1 MQDGARLKFSW
12 HPLASLF
19 RFTLLLLVCGTGAA
33 AELRGHVSSRE
44 EGAME
49 GVLVSARP
57 SGSPITVTVVSDAK
71 GGFRFP
77 EGSLPPGRHELSI
90 RAVGYELEK
99 PITVSQPEPTPIHL
113 ALRKAKD
120 LAAQLTNTEW
130 FISMPGTTEQK
141 RPLIEC
147 MSCHTFERVLRTKYG
162 AEPMFEVLKRMTT
175 YANNSTLQKVQVRK
189 VERKY
194 EEQNLR
200 RLAAYLATVNQSG
213 GAWAYPLKTLPRPSG
228 RATRVLITEYDM
240 PRKAIAPHDVQID
253 ADGMAWYSNFVENYL
268 GRLDPKT
275 GAHEE
280 FAWPVIKPGAP
291 AGALALSNDRD
302 GNYWLAGMFQTG
314 LVKFDVRKKA
324 FEVFRLPAE
333 MNNDASQQSMVMPRE
348 WHVDGKVWTNEV
360 SKQALMRLD
369 VKSGKYELFEPFKA
383 MGGNHSPYGLVADA
397 ANNLFFMD
405 FGGEAIGRIDAK
417 TGKAMIYPT
426 PTPRS
431 RPRRTMMDGQ
441 GRVWFAEFAANKVAM
456 FDPAKESFREWD
468 APTPHTYPY
477 DVFVDRNGELWSGS
491 MSSDRILR
499 FDPASGKSVEYLLPR
514 QTNVRRVF
522 VDNRTRP
529 VTFWVGSNHGASI
542 IRLTPLDER
551 LD

>member
-99 PITVSQPEPTPIHL
+99 PITVSQPEPTPVHL

-213 GAWAYPLKTLPRPSG
+213 GAWAYPLKTLPRPTG

-240 PRKAIAPHDVQID
+240 PRKTIAPHDVQID

-417 TGKAMIYPT
+417 TGKAVIYPT

>member
-1 MQDGARLKFSW
+1 MQDGARLKS
-12 HPLASLF
+12 PF
-19 RFTLLLLVCGTGAA
+19 RFTLLLLVCGTAAA

-49 GVLVSARP
+49 GVLVSARKP
-57 SGSPITVTVVSDAK
+57 DSPITVTVVSDAK
-71 GGFRFP
+71 GEFRFP
-77 EGSLPPGRHELSI
+77 AGSLPSGRHELSI
-90 RAVGYELEK
+90 RAVGYELERAA
-99 PITVSQPEPTPIHL
+99 TGDDGSAEL
-113 ALRKAKD
+113 ALRKSKD

-130 FISMPGTTEQK
+130 FMSMPGTAEQK

-147 MSCHTFERVLRTKYG
+147 MSCHTFERIARTKYG
-162 AEPMFEVLKRMTT
+162 PDQMFEVLKRMTT
-175 YANNSTLQKVQVRK
+175 YANNSTMQKVQVRK

-200 RLAAYLATVNQSG
+200 RLAAYLATVNLSS

-228 RATRVLITEYDM
+228 KATRVVITEYDM
-240 PRKAIAPHDVQID
+240 PRRTIAPHDVQID
-253 ADGMAWYSNFVENYL
+253 AQGMVWYSNFVENYL

-280 FAWPVIKPGAP
+280 FAWPVVKPGAP
-291 AGALALSNDRD
+291 TGALALSSDRD
-302 GNYWLAGMFQTG
+302 GNFWLAGMFQTG
-314 LVKFDVRKKA
+314 VVKFDVRKKA
-324 FEVFRLPAE
+324 FQVFRLPDE
-333 MNNDASQQSMVMPRE
+333 MNNDASQQSMVMPAQSQ
-348 WHVDGKVWTNEV
+348 VDGKVWTNEV

-369 VKSGKYELFEPFKA
+369 TKTGKYELFEPFKM
-383 MGGNHSPYGLVADA
+383 MGGSHSPYGLVADA

-417 TGKAMIYPT
+417 TGQASIYPT

-431 RPRRTMMDGQ
+431 RPRRTMMDAQ

-499 FDPASGKSVEYLLPR
+499 FDPATGKSVEYLLPR
-514 QTNVRRVF
+514 QTNIRRVF
-522 VDNRTRP
+522 VDNSTTP

-542 IRLTPLDER
+542 IRLQPLD
-551 LD
+551 

>member
-213 GAWAYPLKTLPRPSG
+213 GAWAYPLKTLPRPTG

-240 PRKAIAPHDVQID
+240 PRKTIAPHDVQID

-417 TGKAMIYPT
+417 TGKAVIYPT